1 MKAGAQS
8 HECKTIPAQSGIAGS
23 ARKTKAG
30 GASIVIA
37 GRQDSIV
44 TVVPGEVGNLRIT
57 HDAGAGAH
65 FAFDNWINIHS
76 IEYKSDTEAKL
87 EYTVSEDAKPGGV
100 TLCVASAERSVR
112 INSAVFISAAPEPK
126 ICLESITPP
135 CGKQGQSSKV
145 MLTFEDPVPSIPGLA
160 IEGVE
165 FEKIRRPKNED
176 LADLKR
182 LEIDPE
188 TVVYAKIKISKD
200 ARIGR
205 RDLSVYFCGG
215 ERRDFPCRF
224 EVIGTD
230 EKCEEESS
238 VGHKPGKIERRT
250 SPNSGHRKGRAS
262 HNAKKHNAKK
272 H

>member
-1 MKAGAQS
+1 MSTAMKAGAQS
-8 HECKTIPAQSGIAGS
+8 HECKTIPAQSEIAGS
-23 ARKTKAG
+23 ARKTKTG

-37 GRQDSIV
+37 GREDSIV

-65 FAFDNWINIHS
+65 FAFDNGIYIHS

-112 INSAVFISAAPEPK
+112 INSAVFIGAAPEPK
-126 ICLESITPP
+126 ICLESIAPP

-145 MLTFEDPVPSIPGLA
+145 MLTFEDPVPSLPGLA

-165 FEKIRRPKNED
+165 FEKIRRPKKED
-176 LADLKR
+176 LADLR
-182 LEIDPE
+182 RSEINPDS
-188 TVVYAKIKISKD
+188 VIYARIKISKE

-205 RDLSVYFCGG
+205 RDLSVFFCGG

-224 EVIGTD
+224 EVI
-230 EKCEEESS
+230 EPNEECEEEGSA
-238 VGHKPGKIERRT
+238 GQKPGKIERST
-250 SPNSGHRKGRAS
+250 SSESGHRKAKAS
-262 HNAKKHNAKK
+262 ENAKKH
-272 H
+272 